1 LAVVQRVGTSADT
14 ARKSACATFGMRWA
28 SQYAIFV
35 LTYWD
40 AGKRSF
46 VVEPG
51 RISIMLSASSADAR
65 IEKTIEVKEK

>member
-1 LAVVQRVGTSADT
+1 
-14 ARKSACATFGMRWA
+14 MRWA